1 MDVIVE
7 SLVVGYC
14 EVAEHGDHLRVE
26 EVVEDG
32 EDDDGHD
39 SSRHGLVDGLL
50 PGPEGRLCA
59 EQVHP
64 EDAVGNEFLDLFYS
78 HFL

>member
-7 SLVVGYC
+7 SLVVGDG
-14 EVAEHGDHLRVE
+14 EVAEHGDHLCVE

-39 SSRHGLVDGLL
+39 PSGHGLVDRLL
-50 PGPEGRLCA
+50 AGPEAGLCA

-64 EDAVGNEFLDLFYS
+64 EDAVGNEFLDLFHS